1 MPLCGGWFASTLR
14 FKESAFRESALE
26 KELTKLEDQI
36 DQQNSLLDVSRDAT
50 DENLNL
56 RLQLDELKLEHTRLA
71 AFEKLGICSICVEEG
86 VISLKGDDVF

>member
-1 MPLCGGWFASTLR
+1 M
-14 FKESAFRESALE
+14 E
-26 KELTKLEDQI
+26 KEVAKLEDQI

-56 RLQLDELKLEHTRLA
+56 RLQLDELKLENTRLA

-86 VISLKGDDVF
+86 VISLLLKMDISDIISG